1 MKLQLI
7 TAGVIAYT
15 IATMVWLC
23 YVGLGGDAVKVGF

>member
-7 TAGVIAYT
+7 SGAILLYT

-23 YVGLGGDAVKVGF
+23 YAGVGAAP